1 MSDIIYECG
10 YLKLY
15 ETGSIDLIID
25 KLYKLLEN
33 CRLCPRE
40 CKVNRLDDKRGFCRS
55 GKDLMISSY
64 GPHFGEERPL
74 VGSHGSGTIF
84 LTNCNLRC
92 VYCQNYEISHLG
104 IGSDA
109 AIDDMAE
116 IMMELQDIGCHN
128 INFVTPTHFLP
139 QIVKSVKYA
148 IKKGLNI
155 PLVYNS
161 GGYERL
167 ETIKLINGVFDIYMP
182 DIKYGTNDMAKKY
195 SDAPDYVER
204 CTDAIQEMHRQ
215 VGDLK
220 IINGIAYKGLL
231 IRHLVLPNGIA
242 SSDNV
247 LKFIKSL
254 SPNTF
259 INIMDQ
265 YRPAWDA
272 PKYKEL
278 SRRITQDEFYD
289 VINLARE
296 YGLSRIYPIDQ
307 TSIDKDNQ

>member
-1 MSDIIYECG
+1 
-10 YLKLY
+10 
-15 ETGSIDLIID
+15 
-25 KLYKLLEN
+25 
-33 CRLCPRE
+33 
-40 CKVNRLDDKRGFCRS
+40 
-55 GKDLMISSY
+55 MISSY

-104 IGSDA
+104 IGRDA